1 MYNFDTE
8 KFERSYNKSI
18 HTDYRKKNKLFFIF
32 NAPQKL
38 FSMVLTFSSP
48 EPFFPAGLVENWL
61 HIYQRKYAILNYA
74 QTDVVFHNNDL
85 RWRFIFLLCTSQK
98 KHDMHSFSRHFCQW
112 KTTSLSTYMNTYVA
126 SCTLSLF
133 AKWWGVNTLKLSSRT
148 RFIPVNVIVNVQPH
162 CNGHFCCWRELAS
175 PAAEV

>member
-1 MYNFDTE
+1 MTPKNFILIIGR
-8 KFERSYNKSI
+8 KISYFYFQCSSKIIFYGSYLFKSG
-18 HTDYRKKNKLFFIF
+18 T
-32 NAPQKL
+32 
-38 FSMVLTFSSP
+38 
-48 EPFFPAGLVENWL
+48 FFPAGLVENWL

-133 AKWWGVNTLKLSSRT
+133 AKWWGVNTLKLSSRI

-162 CNGHFCCWRELAS
+162 CNGHFCWRHELAS